1 MELPIVLIVDD
12 REFDRIL
19 YKEFIGDDNYQFS
32 ELDDGEGIID
42 QLKNEIPDIILLDWQ
57 MPRVNGLETL
67 KLIKKNK
74 AFDEIPIII
83 ITGLKDEEVLEK
95 AFDYGGID
103 FLNKPVSKIELNS
116 RVMNALKLSETK
128 RILIQQKRE
137 LLELNQII
145 KNQKSELEKSLALK
159 NQLLETTEE
168 EFKKGIQSQN
178 KKVLTMELDAN
189 KIVNNFK
196 SIKNTVDECYSTL
209 KTELPES
216 PVIRKLKQISRT
228 LEGMTVSDDSWD
240 EFKEAFKTI
249 DNEFFDKLSK
259 MNPKLTTLDLKH
271 CAYIKMNLDNYEVS
285 KILNVELKSLQ
296 MTRYRLKKKLK
307 LEEGRALR
315 EFILT
320 I

>member
-19 YKEFIGDDNYQFS
+19 YKEFLGDDNYQFS

-42 QLKNEIPDIILLDWQ
+42 QLKTEIPDIILLDWQ

-67 KLIKKNK
+67 KMIKKNK
-74 AFDEIPIII
+74 AFDQIPIII

-116 RVMNALKLSETK
+116 RVLNALNLSETK
-128 RILIQQKRE
+128 RMLIQQKRE

-168 EFKKGIQSQN
+168 EFKKDIHSQN

-196 SIKNTVDECYSTL
+196 SIKNTIDECYTSI
-209 KTELPES
+209 KAELPES

-249 DNEFFDKLSK
+249 DNEFFNKLSK
-259 MNPKLTTLDLKH
+259 LNPKLTTLDLKH

-307 LEEGRALR
+307 IEEGKALR
-315 EFILT
+315 EFILS